1 MLQIV
6 ISYSNVSS
14 SRYVISKCILQ
25 IVSISKWQF
34 SIEIPLPNVSFQWFN
49 NMEMQV
55 LDDFIVSICKFNK
68 LFHIQMKFFNGI
80 STTKCKFWWSYP
92 FQMKVCDGDFFFIV
106 LFLQGWMKKG
116 DKNQV
121 TGKDLNRFKSFLAT
135 TNTFLNYE

>member
-34 SIEIPLPNVSFQWFN
+34 SIQILLPNVSFQWFN

-92 FQMKVCDGDFFFIV
+92 NEGLWWGFFFIV

-116 DKNQV
+116 DKDQV
-121 TGKDLNRFKSFLAT
+121 TGKDLNRFKSFVKT
-135 TNTFLNYE
+135 TNTFLNYK